1 MEPTWVDPRRAVE
14 LTPDERDDWRKVRDK
29 LNDRELELM
38 IEDYLNGR

>member
-14 LTPDERDDWRKVRDK
+14 LTPDERDDWRKVR
-29 LNDRELELM
+29 